1 MTTNCI
7 ALTVASHSPV
17 LGQLGFA
24 LALIG
29 WLLVHHVMAA
39 QTDDLE
45 QIVADAVTAAMHAA
59 GLTAKEMAFRMRID
73 ESQLR
78 KQLRAEPQ
86 NHLSL
91 SRLVRVWE
99 IWIFLGPAI
108 LAIVARRRW
117 NEVLND
123 LRVRK
128 SA

>member
-7 ALTVASHSPV
+7 AVAVLSRSPE
-17 LGQLGFA
+17 LGQIGFVLV
-24 LALIG
+24 LAG
-29 WLLVHHVMAA
+29 WLLLQRLSCV

-45 QIVADAVTAAMHAA
+45 KIVADAVTDAMHAA
-59 GLTAKEMAFRMRID
+59 RITTKEMADRMRID

-78 KQLRAEPQ
+78 KQLRAEPHQ
-86 NHLSL
+86 HLSL
-91 SRLVRVWE
+91 ARLVRVWE
-99 IWIFLGPAI
+99 IWIFLGPAL

-117 NEVLND
+117 AEVLSD